1 MKSEWESVGR
11 RVGGG
16 LTLSESFSGEC
27 HLTWWWLFW
36 KRRTASFTDDPI
48 DSIADDVIST
58 HHCHIILPLRSN
70 ADRGSPPRLPCRHG
84 LLHIAGAI
92 VRRSVG
98 ERVDLT

>member
-1 MKSEWESVGR
+1 M
-11 RVGGG
+11 
-16 LTLSESFSGEC
+16 SESFSGEC

-70 ADRGSPPRLPCRHG
+70 QQTRGGRGSRVATGCCTLQAPSC
-84 LLHIAGAI
+84 GA
-92 VRRSVG
+92 VWGSVW
-98 ERVDLT
+98 T